1 MVTRSG
7 SSWCTFFS
15 ASLPSRA
22 VPTTRNSSV
31 LEGMSLFT
39 RRMKALSSTTSTVC
53 GRPRSRR
60 LEGEGGLE
68 EDIRLP
74 HRRDHRAPLG
84 HREAH
89 RAPEVAPH
97 RLAQDGDPRLAQ
109 RLARGAQVAL
119 AHVER

>member
-7 SSWCTFFS
+7 SSWCTFFT
-15 ASLPSRA
+15 ASFPSRA

-31 LEGMSLFT
+31 LERMSLIT

-60 LEGEGGLE
+60 FPGDGGLE
-68 EDIRLP
+68 DDIHLP
-74 HRRDHRAPLG
+74 HGRHHRAPLG
-84 HREAH
+84 HAEAH

-97 RLAQDGDPRLAQ
+97 RL
-109 RLARGAQVAL
+109 
-119 AHVER
+119 